1 MSSPLIFTSG
11 DYDDLLDKVN
21 VTIPDNY
28 TSIGEY
34 AFSGATSLSSITF
47 GVNSLLNRIGDNA
60 FLNATSLTFI
70 TIPSS
75 VTSIGTDAFLASGLE
90 NIFAH
95 STVISNQDWTINSG
109 ITVYGANNVFVYNSE
124 YTTAWTTTDTLS
136 VNIVGTFNKYDSI
149 SKFGAEY
156 NILSV
161 YIGTNVTSI
170 GDNAFQY
177 ATSLN
182 NVTIPNTVTSIGDDA
197 FSGAEG
203 LTIINIPNSVTTIG
217 DRAFYGA
224 TSLTSITIP
233 ASVTS
238 IGTGAFSGAAS
249 LTLVDVDV
257 DNTEYASVD
266 GVLFDKQQLLL
277 IKYPEDKS
285 DTSYTIPNTV
295 TSIGDDAFSGV
306 KFLTSIDIPDGVSI
320 IGDGAFRSAGSL
332 TSITIPDGVAAI
344 GVGVFANTPNL
355 TTVTIPN
362 SVTSIGDDAFSYA
375 ISLTSITIPDLVA
388 SIGDRAFQNTSSLI
402 SINIPS
408 SVTSIG
414 VGAFTGAE
422 SLTSVDVDGDN
433 TEYTSVDGVLFDK
446 QLLLLIKYPEGN
458 PDTSYTIPNTVTSIG
473 SSAFR
478 SATSLT
484 SITIP
489 NSVITIGDNAFQN
502 TSFTSI
508 TIPNSVIT
516 IGEDAFRGVAL
527 TSINIPNSVTSI
539 GEGAFYR
546 ADRLTTVTF
555 EKKSQLTALADD
567 TFYDATSLT
576 SITIPRSVTSL
587 GEYLFY
593 DTESLTTVTIEIGSN
608 LTTIGST
615 IFSNSG
621 VTTVYA
627 PQNVISGQEW
637 TIDGSDNTIGDKG
650 KILVKLL
657 VAPVAQV
664 AQVAQVAPQPIPRMD
679 SGMRIR
685 MLRMNAT
692 NLGKVNKSR
701 GNEETGTVIHNNI
714 NSRLQMVRNRGNT
727 VPKKVTNRPTI

>member
-28 TSIGEY
+28 TSIGDN

-47 GVNSLLNRIGDNA
+47 GVNSLLNSIGQYA
-60 FLNATSLTFI
+60 FSGATSLTFI
-70 TIPSS
+70 TIPAS
-75 VTSIGTDAFLASGLE
+75 VTSIGFRVFYGSGLE
-90 NIFAH
+90 NIFAP
-95 STVISNQDWTINSG
+95 STVISAQNWTINSSNADVG
-109 ITVYGANNVFVYNSE
+109 GANNVFVYNSE

-136 VNIVGTFNKYDSI
+136 VNIVGTFNKYDSN
-149 SKFGAEY
+149 SNFGPEY

-177 ATSLN
+177 DTSLN

-197 FSGAEG
+197 LSGAEG

-238 IGTGAFSGAAS
+238 IGTGAFSGVAS

-306 KFLTSIDIPDGVSI
+306 KILTSIDIPDGVSI
-320 IGDGAFRSAGSL
+320 IGDRAFRSAGSL

-446 QLLLLIKYPEGN
+446 QLLLLIKYPEGK

-473 SSAFR
+473 SRAFYG
-478 SATSLT
+478 ATSLT

-539 GEGAFYR
+539 GEGAFYQ
-546 ADRLTTVTF
+546 AENLTTVTF
-555 EKKSQLTALADD
+555 EKNSQLTALADV

-593 DTESLTTVTIEIGSN
+593 NTESLTTVTIEIGSL
-608 LTTIGST
+608 LTDIDSY

-627 PQNVISGQEW
+627 PQNVISSQEW
-637 TIDGSDNTIGDKG
+637 TIDGSNNRIGDKDD
-650 KILVKLL
+650 ILVKLL
-657 VAPVAQV
+657 LPPPPFVP
-664 AQVAQVAPQPIPRMD
+664 PQPIPRMD
-679 SGMRIR
+679 AGMRIR
-685 MLRMNAT
+685 MLRMNAN

-727 VPKKVTNRPTI
+727 VPKKVTNRPTCN